1 MTSWP
6 LPGGDHGEAEKDEPM
21 LVLLLIAKLPKIY
34 IVLTL
39 GQAMTHTPAIIEDK
53 VLPIPN

>member
-1 MTSWP
+1 
-6 LPGGDHGEAEKDEPM
+6 M
-21 LVLLLIAKLPKIY
+21 LVLLLIAKLPKTY
-34 IVLTL
+34 ILLTL